1 MDRKNIPNPGFAD
14 DDGSADPALAAALT
28 AWSAGHAPAAE
39 AALLAALPGARLM
52 VPIVALLGEVETGAG
67 EARPGAPRSKAGG
80 GLKHEKTSDMAV
92 PVIEA
97 ADGRRAL
104 PAFTSLESL
113 ARWRADARPAP
124 VAAPQAVLAAY
135 SERADVLLIDPA
147 GPVAYELTGAR
158 MRAVAEGRAWLPP
171 VQDPQVLAAL
181 TALLAAEPEV
191 LRAEL
196 RPGTVTDA
204 VLALGPAAGAAV
216 PELAQRLAGAVAA
229 DPVLRVRLGRGLDLA
244 LLPADAKPAGQPFY
258 QRD

>member
-14 DDGSADPALAAALT
+14 DDGTADPALARALT
-28 AWSAGHAPAAE
+28 VWSQDAGEE
-39 AALLAALPGARLM
+39 AALLAALPSARLM
-52 VPIVALLGEVETGAG
+52 VPIVAVLGEVETDAN
-67 EARPGAPRSKAGG
+67 
-80 GLKHEKTSDMAV
+80 GLRHEKTSDMAV

-104 PAFTSLESL
+104 PAFTSLDSL

-135 SERADVLLIDPA
+135 SERADTLLIDPA
-147 GPVAYELTGAR
+147 GPVTYELTGSR

-171 VQDPQVLAAL
+171 LRDPDVLGAL
-181 TALLAAEPEV
+181 RELLAVEPSV

-196 RPGTVTDA
+196 RPGGETDA
-204 VLALGPAAGAAV
+204 VLALGLSQGAPV
-216 PELAQRLAGAVAA
+216 QEVAQRLAAALVA

-244 LLPADAKPAGQPFY
+244 LLPAGAEPAGQPFY
-258 QRD
+258 QR

>member
-1 MDRKNIPNPGFAD
+1 MDRKNIPDPGFAG
-14 DDGSADPALAAALT
+14 DDGRADPALAQALAAW
-28 AWSAGHAPAAE
+28 AQHREPAAE
-39 AALLAALPGARLM
+39 AELLAALPAARLM
-52 VPIVALLGEVETGAG
+52 VPIVALLGEVETDAES
-67 EARPGAPRSKAGG
+67 EARWGSPRPKAGG
-80 GLKHEKTSDMAV
+80 FKHEKTSDMAV

-135 SERADVLLIDPA
+135 AERADVLLIDPS
-147 GPVAYELTGAR
+147 GPVTYELTGAR

-171 VQDPQVLAAL
+171 VRDPQVLAAL
-181 TALLAAEPEV
+181 SALLAAEPEV

-196 RPGTVTDA
+196 RPGTETDA
-204 VLALGPAAGAAV
+204 VLALGAAADAAV
-216 PELAQRLAGAVAA
+216 PELAQRLAGALAA

-244 LLPADAKPAGQPFY
+244 LLPAGAEPAGQLFY
-258 QRD
+258 QR

>member
-14 DDGSADPALAAALT
+14 DDGSADPALAGALT
-28 AWSAGHAPAAE
+28 AWSHERSATAE
-39 AALLAALPGARLM
+39 LALLAALPAARLM
-52 VPIVALLGEVETGAG
+52 VPIVALLGEVETDAQ
-67 EARPGAPRSKAGG
+67 

-147 GPVAYELTGAR
+147 GPVVYELTGAR

-181 TALLAAEPEV
+181 SALLAAEPEV

-204 VLALGPAAGAAV
+204 VLALGPSADAAV
-216 PELAQRLAGAVAA
+216 PELAQRLAGAVAG

-244 LLPADAKPAGQPFY
+244 LLPADAKPAGQLFY
-258 QRD
+258 RKS